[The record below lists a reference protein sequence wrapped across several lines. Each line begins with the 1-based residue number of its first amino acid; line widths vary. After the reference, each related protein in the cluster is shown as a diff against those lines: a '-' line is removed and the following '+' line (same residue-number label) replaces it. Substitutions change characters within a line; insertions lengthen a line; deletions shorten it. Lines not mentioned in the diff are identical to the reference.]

1 MIRLRLDESL
11 DDPQFA
17 SEFQVSAYYY
27 RILFIIL
34 YAMYFDAWVHFVICV
49 FYMCVHSDSLIFF
62 FSYCT
67 IYKLL

>member
-34 YAMYFDAWVHFVICV
+34 YANFIPCISMRVCILLYVYFTCICI
-49 FYMCVHSDSLIFF
+49 LI
-62 FSYCT
+62 
-67 IYKLL
+67 L